1 MKLSIIVAMDK
12 NRVIGRNEDLP
23 WRLSADLQK
32 FKKVTMGKP
41 IVMGRKTHESIGRP
55 LPGREN
61 IILTR
66 DHGYSSEGCTVLNSI
81 DAILEHCRDEEEIM
95 ITGGAEIYRMLMDR
109 VHRIYL
115 TEVHAEVEG
124 DTYFPTINMD
134 EWELME
140 REDYQADEKNE
151 YDFSFLVLDRR

>member
-1 MKLSIIVAMDK
+1 MNLSIIVAMDR

-66 DHGYSSEGCTVLNSI
+66 DPGYSSEGCTVITSI
-81 DAILEHCRDEEEIM
+81 DAILDYCHDHEEIM

-134 EWELME
+134 EWELVE

-151 YDFSFLVLDRR
+151 YDFSFLVLDRK